1 MHSQQ
6 FDAATILSPVSPVG
20 SSRAFDLFALLT
32 SAFSAIAPIA
42 LNSLLLRSQRK

>member
-6 FDAATILSPVSPVG
+6 FNARTNFSPVSPVG

-32 SAFSAIAPIA
+32 STFSAAAPIA
-42 LNSLLLRSQRK
+42 LISLLLRSQRK